1 MVRRRLA
8 VVVVVRQLA
17 VVAAA
22 QAVAVSMFV
31 ELKAVVPSAA
41 VAESSMS
48 LEPYTFL
55 QSQLIQVFQLSESA
69 EVW

>member
-8 VVVVVRQLA
+8 VAVVVRQLA

-22 QAVAVSMFV
+22 QAVVASMFA

-48 LEPYTFL
+48 LELYTFRL
-55 QSQLIQVFQLSESA
+55 SQLIQVFQLSESA